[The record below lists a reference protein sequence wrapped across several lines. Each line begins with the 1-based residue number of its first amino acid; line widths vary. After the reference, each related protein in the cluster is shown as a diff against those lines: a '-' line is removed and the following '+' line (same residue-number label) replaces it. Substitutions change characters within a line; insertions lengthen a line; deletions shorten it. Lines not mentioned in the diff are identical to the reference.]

1 MLPMCPF
8 AVPSL
13 ADPSRRKLY
22 EILMQAEDLTVTQ
35 LAKKLK
41 LRQPTASYHLKRLE
55 KDGLVQAK
63 KKGREVYY
71 QAVKTCPEGKVCF

>member
-22 EILMQAEDLTVTQ
+22 EFLMQAEDLTVTQ

-41 LRQPTASYHLKRLE
+41 LRQPTISYHLKKLE
-55 KDGLVQAK
+55 KDGLVKAK

-71 QAVKTCPEGKVCF
+71 QAEKTCPEGKVCF

>member
-1 MLPMCPF
+1 MCPF

-13 ADPSRRKLY
+13 ADPSRRQLY

-41 LRQPTASYHLKRLE
+41 LRQPTVSYHLKKLA